1 MPKKDIVLD
10 SSFLM
15 VVSRIKL
22 SETLPLKSLLGQ
34 FNVVVPKAVVRELE
48 KVAKGKSI
56 RAKNAMTALQI
67 AQKYEM
73 TDEVP
78 QGNVDDTIIELA
90 QKRIAAVATLDAE
103 LMASLKTVGVA
114 VITLRKNRLVGL
126 DNA

>member
-15 VVSRIKL
+15 VVSRTKL

-90 QKRIAAVATLDAE
+90 QKRIAVVATLDAE

-114 VITLRKNRLVGL
+114 VITLRKDRLVGL

>member
-1 MPKKDIVLD
+1 M
-10 SSFLM
+10 
-15 VVSRIKL
+15 
-22 SETLPLKSLLGQ
+22 KSLLGQ

-90 QKRIAAVATLDAE
+90 QKRIAVVATLDAE

-114 VITLRKNRLVGL
+114 VITLRKDRLVGL

>member
-1 MPKKDIVLD
+1 MN
-10 SSFLM
+10 
-15 VVSRIKL
+15 
-22 SETLPLKSLLGQ
+22 SLLGQ

-56 RAKNAMTALQI
+56 RAKIAMTALQI

-73 TDEVP
+73 TDEVH

-103 LMASLKTVGVA
+103 LMASLKTIGVA

>member
-15 VVSRIKL
+15 VVSRTKL
-22 SETLPLKSLLGQ
+22 SETLPLNSLLGQ

-56 RAKNAMTALQI
+56 RAKIAMTALQI

-73 TDEVP
+73 TDEVH

-103 LMASLKTVGVA
+103 LMASLKTIGVA